1 MKAQPYRQTLPAN
14 WFYDPEQYLRELQA
28 IWYRDWICLGREEDW
43 PASGDFRRAR
53 IGDEQIFVTRAGDA
67 LTRFHPRQGGEVHAF
82 HNTCRHRGS
91 LLCEAE
97 AGSFGKGRIVCPY
110 HAWSYALSGEL
121 ERVPRATDAD
131 GIRLEDFPLYRVA
144 LESWRGFVFVNL
156 AAEPRSGLQEALAE
170 EARNVV
176 AWPLEEV
183 RRVHRAEHRLA
194 CNWKIFWENYLECY
208 HCPGVHPDLC
218 RLVPVYRT
226 GFMDY
231 GDAGLEP
238 DPRRPHAML
247 RPGAVTWSTD
257 GGTDLPWFDGLGEAD
272 AERGMTFASWA
283 PTMFLVAHVDYV
295 RTVRVMPLGPEQ
307 TRLIVDWYV
316 HRDLAADPALDVER
330 LVAFGSQVVAE
341 DARVCELNQQ
351 GMRCGRHE
359 RGVLLEVENYVHDFE
374 QWVRQRLSD

>member
-53 IGDEQIFVTRAGDA
+53 IGDEQIFVTRAGDGA
-67 LTRFHPRQGGEVHAF
+67 LHAF

-156 AAEPRSGLQEALAE
+156 AAEPRSSLQEALAE
-170 EARNVV
+170 EAGNV
-176 AWPLEEV
+176 APWPLEEV

-194 CNWKIFWENYLECY
+194 
-208 HCPGVHPDLC
+208 
-218 RLVPVYRT
+218 
-226 GFMDY
+226 
-231 GDAGLEP
+231 
-238 DPRRPHAML
+238 
-247 RPGAVTWSTD
+247 
-257 GGTDLPWFDGLGEAD
+257 
-272 AERGMTFASWA
+272 
-283 PTMFLVAHVDYV
+283 
-295 RTVRVMPLGPEQ
+295 
-307 TRLIVDWYV
+307 
-316 HRDLAADPALDVER
+316 
-330 LVAFGSQVVAE
+330 
-341 DARVCELNQQ
+341 
-351 GMRCGRHE
+351 
-359 RGVLLEVENYVHDFE
+359 LLTQD
-374 QWVRQRLSD
+374 